1 MRKLLIGLVLLT
13 FFTALNSEAQETSS
27 FDFLGM
33 HFKLINPNHSKEK
46 KPLLLLL
53 HGCKQNADLII
64 EGTGLSEEAVKRNFF
79 LLVPEQSI
87 LMNSDHC
94 WNWFYSFQQMKGVF
108 NEMNTFVS
116 AIENLSLTYP
126 IDHSRIFVAG
136 ISAGGAMAHNLVA
149 CYPDVFSGAAIH
161 SGLAYK
167 TAENI
172 FEANTV
178 LTASKQKSAEYLG
191 TSAYQ
196 CGHDLGIPSKL
207 KKILII
213 QGLADQRVPP
223 LHADLISATDA
234 VLDDLIDD
242 QMINHSDLPKV
253 TEQSISSPVGYDV
266 HITDKNYKSFSERKI
281 LVNGLQHAWGGG
293 KPLSANFDPKAPSSN
308 LFILNYFGL

>member
-1 MRKLLIGLVLLT
+1 MKKLLLALVFLT
-13 FFTALNSEAQETSS
+13 FFNVDNTQAQETSS
-27 FDFLGM
+27 LDVLGM

-64 EGTGLSEEAVKRNFF
+64 EGTGLAEEVVKRNFF

-94 WNWFYSFQQMKGVF
+94 WNWFYSFQQMRGVF

-116 AIENLSLTYP
+116 AIKSLSLVYP
-126 IDHSRIFVAG
+126 IDDSRIFVAG

-161 SGLAYK
+161 SGLAFK

-178 LTASKQKSAEYLG
+178 LTAPKQKSAEYLG

-196 CGHDLGIPSKL
+196 CGHDLGMPLKL

-213 QGLADQRVPP
+213 HGLADQRVPV
-223 LHADLISATDA
+223 LHADLISATNS

-242 QMINHSDLPKV
+242 QVINDSDAPKIN
-253 TEQSISSPVGYDV
+253 EQVISSPNGYDV

-281 LVNGLQHAWGGG
+281 LVKGLQHAWGGG